1 MLPDEESLRSLVAFA
16 RAHSPYYRDLYAHL
30 LATGISLSDLPV
42 IDHPNFWEAN
52 SGRLSNNKVLTS
64 PFVDGLIF
72 RTGGTT
78 AVPKASYCTRDEFKG
93 GARVFA
99 EFMVRGGLRAGDRVA
114 NLLYGGDLYKGF
126 LELGLGLLEIS
137 VPNVHL
143 SIGVAPL
150 ESQHMIIRDFEA
162 SVVVAMPTILC
173 RLADFIIAKGE
184 TSTSVRLI
192 FYVGEFLH
200 PEQKALVRRA
210 FPMASVGPMF
220 YGSVDAG
227 LIGAPN
233 TGPDQDS
240 ENEILYTLQDGIV
253 MELLTDTNE
262 PIMEEGK
269 RGNVVI
275 TNLTRRLMPIIRYP
289 TGDMAEWTD
298 FKKGIFRLRGRGQVG
313 VRIGMMNYD
322 MANLREV
329 VSTALRDDGL
339 LGFQVLATRK
349 NGKDGMT
356 FRIASRSKNQ
366 AYAESKVRAE
376 MDRVNTEW
384 ALEVQDGLINPL
396 EIEWV
401 SVQDL
406 QFNARSGKLKDI
418 IDLRLDMV
426 KHELRAKL

>member
-1 MLPDEESLRSLVAFA
+1 MLIDEESLQSLVAFA
-16 RAHSPYYRDLYAHL
+16 RAHSPYFRDLYAHL
-30 LATGISLSDLPV
+30 PATGISLADLPV
-42 IDHPNFWEAN
+42 IDHPSFWDAN
-52 SGRLSNNKVLTS
+52 SGSLSSNKVLTT

-78 AVPKASYCTRDEFKG
+78 AVPKASYCTRDEFRRS
-93 GARVFA
+93 ARVFA
-99 EFMVRGGLRAGDRVA
+99 EFMIRGGLRAGDRVA

-173 RLADFIIAKGE
+173 RLADFIIAKRE
-184 TSTSVRLI
+184 ISTSVRLV

-210 FPMASVGPMF
+210 FPMASIGPMF

-227 LIGAPN
+227 LIGTPN
-233 TGPDQDS
+233 TGPDQDNGS
-240 ENEILYTLQDGIV
+240 EILYTLQPGIV

-262 PIMEEGK
+262 PIIEEG
-269 RGNVVI
+269 RLGNIVV
-275 TNLTRRLMPIIRYP
+275 TNLTRRLMPVIRYP

-298 FKKGIFRLRGRGQVG
+298 FNSRIFRLRGRGQVG
-313 VRIGMMNYD
+313 VRIGMTNYD

-329 VSTALRDDGL
+329 LSTALKDDGL

-356 FRIASRSKNQ
+356 FRIACRSKDQ
-366 AYAESKVRAE
+366 VDAESKVRAE
-376 MDRVNTEW
+376 MDTVNTEW
-384 ALEVQDGLINPL
+384 ALEVEDGLINPL

-401 SVQDL
+401 SMQDL

-418 IDLRLDMV
+418 IDLRLDV
-426 KHELRAKL
+426 AKPALRAKL